1 MSRPGAQHS
10 CTLPLFALVAT
21 LISKASPHLMSQC
34 REYVSG
40 GIMPSWGFL
49 TRCQSPS
56 SHPSLHQPRH
66 ADPAPHAGS
75 VINAALSPMTSKT
88 TSDSSPLYAF
98 WPSAVLAA
106 IAAATA
112 GLIRYEHRRSASVLE
127 HGARGCDSPCR
138 P

>member
-1 MSRPGAQHS
+1 
-10 CTLPLFALVAT
+10 
-21 LISKASPHLMSQC
+21 
-34 REYVSG
+34 
-40 GIMPSWGFL
+40 MPSWGFL
-49 TRCQSPS
+49 TRGQSPS
-56 SHPSLHQPRH
+56 SHPSLHQARH

-112 GLIRYEHRRSASVLE
+112 GLIRYEPSELSVCKQASAL
-127 HGARGCDSPCR
+127 RIDSPCR